1 MWQSER
7 TTEGGQA
14 MTRSVLLVG
23 LDPDELGASGSML
36 RRREVDLQRSAT
48 ASEGLKAMRSKR
60 FDLVICGYPLPDLLL
75 RDFIAGGRSEVGP
88 SHASAVLVV
97 APPGMEIAAR
107 SAASAERCEVVGRSS
122 PAPVVHEV
130 LGRLLEAAPR
140 VAPRIDLKLHLSVGP
155 AGAEMATK
163 VVNISSTGM
172 LVEGL
177 TELEVGTT
185 CGFEIG
191 LLAPGGAVRGDAE
204 VVRHT
209 SVRRELVRGVALRF
223 VSFEPR
229 ERLKAVLRVEGSTE
243 EPPSD
248 TSD

>member
-1 MWQSER
+1 
-7 TTEGGQA
+7 

-23 LDPDELGASGSML
+23 FDPEDLGVSGSIL
-36 RRREVDLQRSAT
+36 RRREVEVHRAAT

-75 RDFIAGGRSEVGP
+75 RDFVTGGRAEVGP

-97 APPGMEIAAR
+97 APPGMEVAAR
-107 SAASAERCEVVGRSS
+107 SAVTAERCEVVGRSS
-122 PAPVVHEV
+122 AAPIVHEV

-140 VAPRIDLKLHLSVGP
+140 IAPRIDLRLSLSLGS
-155 AGAEMATK
+155 EATDTTSK

-177 TELEVGTT
+177 TNLEVGAA
-185 CGFEIG
+185 CAFEIG
-191 LLAPGGAVRGDAE
+191 LLTPGGAVRGTAE
-204 VVRHT
+204 VMRHT

-223 VSFEPR
+223 VTFEPGGR

-243 EPPSD
+243 
-248 TSD
+248 